1 MKEKIIREIRKE
13 KEKKRDQK
21 LMLMRMSFLNDMSD
35 FIANEVED
43 LIKEHGDKRKKKT
56 TKINKPLKENIDMQI
71 MDTIIDK
78 DILKTNL
85 ESNDTGQKEVDL
97 KVKKEKG
104 KLTKGDV
111 EKKAF
116 SLKSKDALGKLDYA
130 KDTTTNNIWSKK
142 FCKFVILLY

>member
-43 LIKEHGDKRKKKT
+43 LINEHEEKRKKKT
-56 TKINKPLKENIDMQI
+56 TKITKHLKEKIDMQI

-78 DILKTNL
+78 DVLKTNL
-85 ESNDTGQKEVDL
+85 ESNDKEQKGVDL
-97 KVKKEKG
+97 KVKKEKR
-104 KLTKGDV
+104 KLTDPD
-111 EKKAF
+111 AC

-130 KDTTTNNIWSKK
+130 KDTATNNI
-142 FCKFVILLY
+142 C